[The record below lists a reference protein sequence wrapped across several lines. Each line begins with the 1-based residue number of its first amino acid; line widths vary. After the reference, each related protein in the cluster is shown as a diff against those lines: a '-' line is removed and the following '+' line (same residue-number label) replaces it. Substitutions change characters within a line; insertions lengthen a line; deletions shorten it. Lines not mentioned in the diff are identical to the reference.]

1 MALKTGHAGCVEE
14 SCDGTEG
21 SRGSRRI
28 NASRAGIILFLLV
41 KRNFREGSWQTMA
54 YLYSA
59 S

>member
-14 SCDGTEG
+14 SCDSTER
-21 SRGSRRI
+21 SWGSRRI

-41 KRNFREGSWQTMA
+41 KRNRREGSGQTMA

>member
-14 SCDGTEG
+14 SRDGTEG
-21 SRGSRRI
+21 SWGSRRI
-28 NASRAGIILFLLV
+28 NASWAGIILFLLV
-41 KRNFREGSWQTMA
+41 KWNLKEGSGQTMA

>member
-14 SCDGTEG
+14 SCDGAE
-21 SRGSRRI
+21 SSWGSRRI
-28 NASRAGIILFLLV
+28 HASRAGIILVLSE
-41 KRNFREGSWQTMA
+41 KRNLRGKWADKA